1 MSFVSQSQGSLPHLP
16 DLTLPNFSSNPD
28 QTTKLLCST
37 ELVLLTLC
45 GGEAC
50 RWLVTVCGQAVTW
63 HGGNYPHHKSQLGG
77 QINTQAAAASWQPR
91 HGHHLDNIGG
101 NSFNIDNVMNTQLYN
116 YIISSLVP
124 SPNIVYLYFHTV
136 LFSKLRNPVVDSGQV
151 TSWRQWLWLRVIRSS
166 LGGK

>member
-1 MSFVSQSQGSLPHLP
+1 MASPAHTIKCPRPTQGILHLWP
-16 DLTLPNFSSNPD
+16 FLTLAQPLTRQPS
-28 QTTKLLCST
+28 CA
-37 ELVLLTLC
+37 VLLTLC
-45 GGEAC
+45 GGVVC
-50 RWLVTVCGQAVTW
+50 RWLVTVCVQAVTW
-63 HGGNYPHHKSQLGG
+63 HRGNYPHHKSQLGG

-136 LFSKLRNPVVDSGQV
+136 LLSKLRNPVVDSGQV